1 MTEVQTK
8 AEDETTPEIYLYTA
22 NGQTPG
28 YEPHVTVGKTST
40 EIMKWAW
47 KNDLRVYECVPDDP
61 QQMFGRTGNQ
71 TLYRVRGRVKGEARY
86 IVVGRD
92 SYYFNKHP
100 FYAKPADRHLLIPD
114 A

>member
-1 MTEVQTK
+1 M
-8 AEDETTPEIYLYTA
+8 AEDEGAPEIYLYTA

-61 QQMFGRTGNQ
+61 QKMFGRTGNQ
-71 TLYRVRGRVKGEARY
+71 TLYRMRGRVKSEARTSLSA
-86 IVVGRD
+86 GTATTSTSTR
-92 SYYFNKHP
+92 STPSPPTGTF
-100 FYAKPADRHLLIPD
+100 
-114 A
+114 